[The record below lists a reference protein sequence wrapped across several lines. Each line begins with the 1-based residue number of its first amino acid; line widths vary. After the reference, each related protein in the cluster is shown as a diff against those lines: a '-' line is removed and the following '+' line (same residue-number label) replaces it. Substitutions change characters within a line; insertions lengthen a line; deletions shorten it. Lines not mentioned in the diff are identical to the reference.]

1 MIDYKIIGERLKK
14 ARNDKKMTQEVL
26 ADKMEVSIAFL
37 SRVESGSSHLN
48 LKRLIQICEILEVS
62 AGEILDGTASNV
74 PDYLEKDFKELLD
87 KATTDK
93 KELIYRI
100 TKTIVED

>member
-1 MIDYKIIGERLKK
+1 MVDYKIIGERLKK
-14 ARNDKKMTQEVL
+14 ARTEKKITQEVL

-37 SRVESGSSHLN
+37 SRIERGNSHIN

-62 AGEILDGTASNV
+62 EGEILNGTASNSAN
-74 PDYLEKDFKELLD
+74 YLEKDFKELLD
-87 KATTDK
+87 KTTNDQ

-100 TKTIVED
+100 AKTIID